1 MSRKLCLERLETRD
15 TPSAGLGGD
24 GPSIVLPSLPPVG
37 TPVQVA
43 PINIVNLSAT
53 GTTVAIGISLADP
66 TLMPPGGSP
75 SNAPP
80 VSTPLQPYQ
89 FYFYDPTHY
98 AYLITPV

>member
-15 TPSAGLGGD
+15 TPSAGLGGAN
-24 GPSIVLPSLPPVG
+24 PPIVPPVG

-89 FYFYDPTHY
+89 FYFYDPTLC